1 MGAEQSAPAPSHH
14 GLSPAETHAAVRS
27 IGSDSS
33 PQAVASARDLL
44 NLVDPGLRAF
54 VPAIFIGL
62 VCAGKDGEASHPTR
76 GELEVPLGDFLA
88 GVGAVCH
95 EPRQLAV
102 RCLLEALSDT
112 DAGVSE
118 HAITS
123 FLIMLMQIKF
133 RSTEQEPV
141 PHFHLVHGLL
151 RLEGFPVP
159 ASLATAA
166 VVGHLPDAGD
176 IFVSWLGYLLLG
188 QPAPALVDITR
199 SRVAAPEDLLPLVLR
214 RPEFTQFPWKPLYLD
229 WRDGRSFFRLTQG
242 VLHYPGPTLVLCRS
256 GENCFGAVVGCPWEE
271 TGAKYRGSG
280 DFLLFQISPKYNEL
294 HTSGRG
300 GNLMYFNTKMS
311 HMPSGL
317 GFGGQQGAARLWLP
331 ADFQEAHS
339 VISDATFEK
348 GCLVGNTE
356 DFMVRFS
363 MDVLE
368 VWGAGGAEA
377 DQSQGQRMQV
387 DASTRQSARKVDR
400 ARLMENSFD
409 KEVLFEKTFKS
420 ADGSRHVQENDEG
433 LTGASRSVG

>member
-1 MGAEQSAPAPSHH
+1 MGAEQSAPAPVRHA
-14 GLSPAETHAAVRS
+14 LSDAEA
-27 IGSDSS
+27 
-33 PQAVASARDLL
+33 QAVAKSIGITPSAGAVVSARDLL
-44 NLVDPGLRAF
+44 KLVGPGLRAF

-62 VCAGKDGEASHPTR
+62 VCAGKDDEASHPTR

-123 FLIMLMQIKF
+123 FLIMLLQMKF
-133 RSTEQEPV
+133 CGVEDGPV
-141 PHFHLVHGLL
+141 PDFCLMRELL
-151 RLEGFPVP
+151 GLEGFPVAAP
-159 ASLATAA
+159 VASAA
-166 VVGHLPDAGD
+166 VVEHLPDAGD
-176 IFVSWLGYLLLG
+176 VFVSWLGHLLLG
-188 QPAPALVDITR
+188 QPSPAMVDVTC
-199 SRVAAPEDLLPLVLR
+199 SRIAAPEGLLPLVLR
-214 RPEFTQFPWKPLYLD
+214 RPEFMQFAWKPLYLD

-256 GENCFGAVVGCPWEE
+256 GENCFGAVVGCAWEE

-280 DFLLFQISPKYNEL
+280 DFLLFQLSPKFKEL

-317 GFGGQQGAARLWLP
+317 GFGGQQGAARLWIP

-339 VISDATFEK
+339 VCSDATFEK
-348 GCLVGNTE
+348 GCLVGDSH

-363 MDVLE
+363 VDVLE

-377 DQSQGQRMQV
+377 DQAQGQRMQV

-400 ARLMENSFD
+400 ARLIENSFD
-409 KEVLFEKTFKS
+409 KEMLFEKTFKS
-420 ADGSRHVQENDEG
+420 ADGSRHVHEDDEG